1 MFTTFEGDNHVL
13 LQLVAKG
20 LLTDY
25 ASDFEDLDQ
34 LGMVRFVTG
43 MAVETVVERT
53 SVHKLLERIK
63 DVLPG
68 GDRWDDEAGILD
80 TNYHLAMLRFRE
92 EHQLAGV
99 ARRLKRG
106 IDAGMNPGLVF
117 SRVQDHVI
125 AAARAHVERLVLEA
139 FVDKL
144 AGLGRVREQAGAG
157 AAVRP
162 ARAVGHRGR
171 PRVVHGARPADRRPV
186 QGDLAGGEP
195 ALPPG
200 PADRRR
206 ARRRVRRTSRDA
218 ALAGPRRV
226 SE

>member
-1 MFTTFEGDNHVL
+1 
-13 LQLVAKG
+13 
-20 LLTDY
+20 
-25 ASDFEDLDQ
+25 
-34 LGMVRFVTG
+34 MVRFVTG

-106 IDAGMNPGLVF
+106 IDAGLNPGVVF

-139 FVDKL
+139 FVAKL
-144 AGLGRVREQAGAG
+144 AGLDESENKRALALL
-157 AAVRP
+157 VRP
-162 ARAVGHRGR
+162 PRAVGHRGR

-186 QGDLAGGEP
+186 QGDLARGEP

-200 PADRRR
+200 PAARGR
-206 ARRRVRRTSRDA
+206 AGRRVRRTSRDA

-226 SE
+226 RSR